1 MTVPVSSVGTLNG
14 IFQKGGLAD
23 CEERIYP
30 LVNPEAREDVNVTVV
45 DGITHFLLAVLRLGK
60 GLVSSEEEVMAL
72 RQAALDDLGGFGCY
86 YCYDVHVVVG
96 RKWK

>member
-1 MTVPVSSVGTLNG
+1 MTVPVSSVGMLNG

-45 DGITHFLLAVLRLGK
+45 DGITHFLLAALRLGK

-72 RQAALDDLGGFGCY
+72 RQAALDDLGDSCY
-86 YCYDVHVVVG
+86 YCYDVHVIVG
-96 RKWK
+96 RK